1 MGVGSRWWYTSLEE
15 SGSLILLPQGVAEPG
30 QVTDGGGFVQSVSQL
45 KIAPP
50 ASVTL
55 NNGAVT
61 HRYYRNRTYQSTV
74 THRYDVTTVTVT
86 PPLRLLP
93 LHLRNRTYQSTVTH
107 RYYGNYRY
115 RYPPLPLSRR
125 YFSPLRTVTPLPTV
139 TGYVTVTVTPPLLF
153 TVTRRYAVTHRYNCN
168 YRYRYTPL
176 QL

>member
-1 MGVGSRWWYTSLEE
+1 M
-15 SGSLILLPQGVAEPG
+15 
-30 QVTDGGGFVQSVSQL
+30 GGGGLFSQL

-55 NNGAVT
+55 NNGAVI

-86 PPLRLLP
+86 PPL
-93 LHLRNRTYQSTVTH
+93 H
-107 RYYGNYRY
+107 
-115 RYPPLPLSRR
+115 
-125 YFSPLRTVTPLPTV
+125 
-139 TGYVTVTVTPPLLF
+139 F

>member
-1 MGVGSRWWYTSLEE
+1 M
-15 SGSLILLPQGVAEPG
+15 
-30 QVTDGGGFVQSVSQL
+30 GGFLQFSQL

-107 RYYGNYRY
+107 RYICNYRY
-115 RYPPLPLSRR
+115 RCNPLPLRHR
-125 YFSPLRTVTPLPTV
+125 YISPLRAVTPLHTV
-139 TGYVTVTVTPPLLF
+139 TTVT
-153 TVTRRYAVTHRYNCN
+153 TVTVTHRYNCN
-168 YRYRYTPL
+168 YRYSVTVHGHCYT
-176 QL
+176 

>member
-1 MGVGSRWWYTSLEE
+1 MRVGSRWWYTSLEE

-30 QVTDGGGFVQSVSQL
+30 QVTDGGGVCSVQL

-61 HRYYRNRTYQSTV
+61 HRYCRNRTHQSTV

-107 RYYGNYRY
+107 RYDVTTVTVTPPLRLPPLLLRNRTYQSTVTHRYHGNYRY
-115 RYPPLPLSRR
+115 RYPPLPLRHR
-125 YFSPLRTVTPLPTV
+125 YFYQRTATVTL
-139 TGYVTVTVTPPLLF
+139 
-153 TVTRRYAVTHRYNCN
+153 NN
-168 YRYRYTPL
+168 
-176 QL
+176 

>member
-1 MGVGSRWWYTSLEE
+1 MGEGE
-15 SGSLILLPQGVAEPG
+15 
-30 QVTDGGGFVQSVSQL
+30 GFVQFSQF

-55 NNGAVT
+55 SNGAVT

-107 RYYGNYRY
+107 RYICNYRY
-115 RYPPLPLSRR
+115 RCNPLPLRHR
-125 YFSPLRTVTPLPTV
+125 YILPLSTVTPLHTV
-139 TGYVTVTVTPPLLF
+139 TTVTTVTVTPPLHF

>member
-1 MGVGSRWWYTSLEE
+1 MEKRNPPVRQKSAS
-15 SGSLILLPQGVAEPG
+15 PPG
-30 QVTDGGGFVQSVSQL
+30 GFYNLGGGGLLSSVQL

-74 THRYDVTTVTVT
+74 AHRYDVTTVTVT

-107 RYYGNYRY
+107 RYI
-115 RYPPLPLSRR
+115 
-125 YFSPLRTVTPLPTV
+125 
-139 TGYVTVTVTPPLLF
+139 
-153 TVTRRYAVTHRYNCN
+153 CN
-168 YRYRYTPL
+168 YRYRCQP
-176 QL
+176 